1 MSQPESASTSDGSA
15 GPRRLAIV
23 TGASAGIGAA
33 FAERLARDAYDLVLV
48 ARRRERLD
56 ELADKLSRTH
66 GRRVDVLPADL
77 TAGEGVRLV
86 EARIA
91 AESALELLVN
101 NAGFGTV
108 GAFADLD
115 RDGEEDEVRLN
126 VVALQRLTHA
136 AVHAMKPRGHGSVIN
151 VSSLAGFQ
159 PAPFNATYAATKAFV
174 NAFTQGVAEE
184 LRGSGVRLQLLCPG
198 FTRTEFQE
206 VAGFHG
212 QDVPGFAWMTADAV
226 VAASV
231 EGLRKGELIVI
242 PGAGNKVI
250 GALYRAVPAA
260 LARRVGGA
268 LLRRSQSSSSPR
280 PGALLTRSP
289 RPGTLRP
296 STEAEF
302 SG

>member
-1 MSQPESASTSDGSA
+1 MQESDSTNPDRSA

-33 FAERLARDAYDLVLV
+33 FAERLAREAYDLVLV

-56 ELADKLSRTH
+56 ALAEKLARTH
-66 GRRVDVLPADL
+66 DLRADVLAADL
-77 TAGEGVRLV
+77 GSAEGVRAV

-91 AESALELLVN
+91 AEPALELLVN
-101 NAGFGTV
+101 NAGFGTS

-115 RDGEEDEVRLN
+115 RDGEEEEVRLN
-126 VVALQRLTHA
+126 VLALLRLTHA
-136 AVHAMKPRGHGSVIN
+136 AVGAMRPRGHGSVIN

-206 VAGFHG
+206 VAGVRT
-212 QDVPGFAWMTADAV
+212 DDIPDFAWMSPEAV
-226 VAASV
+226 VEASMT
-231 EGLRKGELIVI
+231 GLRNGDLVVI
-242 PGAGNKVI
+242 PGVGNKVM
-250 GALYRAVPAA
+250 GAVLRAMPASVV
-260 LARRVGGA
+260 RRLGGVV
-268 LLRRSQSSSSPR
+268 LRR
-280 PGALLTRSP
+280 
-289 RPGTLRP
+289 TLA
-296 STEAEF
+296 SDE
-302 SG
+302 